1 MMLLAVMTMA
11 LTRLPPKTTR
21 RCFCVFFG
29 GAKLVVRCFAW
40 QKFEEIRDA
49 GGDMGIPV
57 SCRFLVLM
65 KWPDEAFIFWCS
77 CLLAKRV

>member
-21 RCFCVFFG
+21 RGLWSSAVSPGKNSKRFVMRVIYG
-29 GAKLVVRCFAW
+29 YPMVSRY
-40 QKFEEIRDA
+40 
-49 GGDMGIPV
+49 PV
-57 SCRFLVLM
+57 GLVLM